1 MSLAEKPGQPRMTAA
16 QFLDWEGDG
25 HPGKQ
30 ELVGGRIRSMAPPS
44 SFHGM
49 LQLRLGSLV
58 DQQLRKNKRV
68 CRGGTE
74 VGVIPK
80 WDPGHNVRVPDL
92 TVTRTPLT
100 PREKTFPNPI
110 LIIQIMSP
118 SNESDTWESIQACA
132 TIPSLT
138 EIVVVESEP
147 VKISIFRKGANGAWP
162 EDPEVVEPGG
172 TVRIAT
178 IEAVFPIDVL
188 YEDAA
193 FT

>member
-1 MSLAEKPGQPRMTAA
+1 MSLAEKLGNPRMTTAE
-16 QFLDWEGDG
+16 FLDWEGDG

-30 ELVGGRIRSMAPPS
+30 ELVGGRIRSMTPAS

-58 DQQLRKNKRV
+58 DQQLKKNERV

-74 VGVIPK
+74 VCVIPK
-80 WDPGHNVRVPDL
+80 WDPGHNVRVPDI
-92 TVTRTPLT
+92 TVTCTPLT
-100 PREKTFPNPI
+100 PREKNFPNPI
-110 LIIQIMSP
+110 LIVQIMSP
-118 SNESDTWESIQACA
+118 SNESETWESIQACA

-138 EIVVVESEP
+138 EIVVVESES
-147 VKISIFRKGANGAWP
+147 VKVSIFRKGTDGAWP
-162 EDPEVVEPGG
+162 ENAEVIEAGG
-172 TVRIAT
+172 TVSIAT
-178 IEAVFPIDVL
+178 IEAIFSIDEL